1 MSSQQ
6 ITGNIC
12 STYRPSLQSFD
23 LFRTINH
30 DLYIDDSGPRKIDC
44 GLKEI
49 DADKYK
55 RNYEVKGKAVNNLN
69 DSLAFKWNT
78 SEVTL
83 VKGAWSLLFNPLSR
97 GQSFTYPLRP
107 PLPQAQT
114 QILMLRIFLTTSG
127 SLTAELAA
135 TPPTPTTHQRLG
147 LRLSRRSWTA
157 PVRMM
162 RPPSTPGM
170 RSRGK
175 RSIE

>member
-1 MSSQQ
+1 MTRKYSRNLGAYAFTENNGYYMFY
-6 ITGNIC
+6 IHDTHI
-12 STYRPSLQSFD
+12 RPSLQSID

-97 GQSFTYPLRP
+97 GQSFTYPPRP

-127 SLTAELAA
+127 SLTAE
-135 TPPTPTTHQRLG
+135 
-147 LRLSRRSWTA
+147 
-157 PVRMM
+157 
-162 RPPSTPGM
+162 
-170 RSRGK
+170 
-175 RSIE
+175 